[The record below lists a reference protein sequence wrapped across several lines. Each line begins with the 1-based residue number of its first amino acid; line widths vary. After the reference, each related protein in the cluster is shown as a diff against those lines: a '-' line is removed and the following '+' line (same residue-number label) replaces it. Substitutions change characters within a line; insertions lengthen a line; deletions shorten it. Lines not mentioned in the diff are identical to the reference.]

1 MGNLLIPNPL
11 FLWGLYFKIKI
22 MNWGYRIVLAFVL
35 FMTFIVS
42 MVVYISSKGADL
54 VAEDYYTQEVNYQD
68 IIDAKSNSLV
78 IKDQLKIIQ
87 DGEKIVLLFPEE
99 VNQNVEGTV
108 HFYHPQKQDKD
119 VVQALQLNE
128 QKNQSIS
135 KSILT
140 KGNYTIKLFWSDGIQ
155 NYYVE
160 KSCYVS

>member
-1 MGNLLIPNPL
+1 
-11 FLWGLYFKIKI
+11 

-42 MVVYISSKGADL
+42 MVIYVSSKGADL
-54 VAEDYYTQEVNYQD
+54 VAEDYYKQEVNYQD
-68 IIDAKSNSLV
+68 IIDARNNSIE
-78 IKDQLKIIQ
+78 IKQQIKIIQ
-87 DGEKIVLLFPEE
+87 DVDKVVLVFPQET
-99 VNQNVEGTV
+99 NQNIEGTV
-108 HFYHPQKQDKD
+108 QFYHPQNVDKD
-119 VVQALQLNE
+119 ITQTLKLSN

-140 KGNYTIKLFWSDGIQ
+140 KGNYTIKLFWTTGNK